1 MSTIALAFA
10 GLVDHY
16 VAMNNFKSD
25 KKQLSKAADLCLQ
38 LYRASFLLTP
48 KDKALK
54 TTIYNMFSSL
64 LTEICQIYEEED
76 PKDPF
81 FGEENIATSMNNIAK
96 GKDSDKERKKTE
108 KDIKEIEKVKDTKKE
123 DKETEKEVK
132 EDEKERKTNEQIIDT
147 KKEVKDT
154 ELAKDIKKNTKE
166 TPRRTELAKD
176 TKKEVKETE
185 LAKDTKKEVKETEK
199 ERKTHQTK
207 DTKKDIR
214 PPTIYNVALLLKCI
228 LDKVKPNID
237 TEIYEE
243 FIDTVLLELVYYL
256 ISFFKTYL
264 AFDISTAP
272 ISDDF
277 SYIKPENA
285 IHFLFS
291 LSIHRSPDRFL
302 KYDSYNTL
310 SSDIYKILRSASNK
324 VMNSRNYKQTMKE
337 FEEVKKKIAELSQ
350 SSDKKFNDQDQKFNV
365 HDQKFNDQDQKFN
378 DYDQK
383 LLEMKKLIEEQAKQL
398 KQYKLNEEV
407 TNKSLSEE
415 KSEHANEILALQ
427 KQIENLTLA
436 NKELQNDLESTKE
449 NRDKINTD
457 FQNLNHRLLKRDS
470 EYNQLKK
477 DMKDL
482 EAAKNKKIKEQASL
496 IQAEKARVKEYQE
509 KMGKHYSNST
519 TFNGIDDFNN
529 KFEFI
534 YSYVLEKRAEDY
546 SLDFNEIKDN

>member
-185 LAKDTKKEVKETEK
+185 K

-350 SSDKKFNDQDQKFNV
+350 SSDKKFNDQDQKFN
-365 HDQKFNDQDQKFN
+365 

-449 NRDKINTD
+449 NRDKINTE
-457 FQNLNHRLLKRDS
+457 FQNLYHRLLKRDS